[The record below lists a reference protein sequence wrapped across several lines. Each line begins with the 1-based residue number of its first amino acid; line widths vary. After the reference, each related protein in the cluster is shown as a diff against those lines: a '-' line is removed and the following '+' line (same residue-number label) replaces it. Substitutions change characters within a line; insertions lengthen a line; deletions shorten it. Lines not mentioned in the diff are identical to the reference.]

1 MLSTLQKQQHN
12 FALGAEG
19 ESQAVQFLKSKG
31 YTILEL
37 NVRYRQAEVDIVALD
52 TKYNEV
58 VFVEVKTRTER
69 FYGHPSDAINRV
81 KLKKLQSVARSY
93 CYLKRLRQDYR
104 FDSISILPHSIDH
117 YENISWEMVK

>member
-1 MLSTLQKQQHN
+1 VLSTLQKQQHN
-12 FALGAEG
+12 FSLGEKG
-19 ESQAVQFLKSKG
+19 ESQAVHYLKNKG
-31 YTILEL
+31 YLILEL

-52 TKYNEV
+52 KKQDEV
-58 VFVEVKTRTER
+58 VFVEVKTRTEA
-69 FYGHPSDAINRV
+69 FYGHPSDAIDRR

-93 CYLKRLRQDYR
+93 CYLKKLRQDYR